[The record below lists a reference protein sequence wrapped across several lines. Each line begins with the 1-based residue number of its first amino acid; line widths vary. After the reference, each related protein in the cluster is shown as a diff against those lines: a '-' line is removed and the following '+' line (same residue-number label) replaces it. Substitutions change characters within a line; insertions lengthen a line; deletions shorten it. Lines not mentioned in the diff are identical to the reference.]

1 MNEASAEEKQS
12 ARLPQAQ
19 VKLGRSFSVIW
30 VVPLLTLLMG
40 GWLVYEALSE
50 KGPTITIRFENANGL
65 VAGTTLIKFKDVE
78 VGKVT
83 RIELNEDL
91 SGVVVTAEMHKEAT
105 PYMTEN
111 TRFWVVRARVAA
123 GEVSGLGTLFS
134 GAYIGCNPSA
144 EGQKRSHYLGL
155 EKPPVLTTGQPGRHF
170 ILSAKNLG
178 SLDLGSPVY
187 YRGIKVGQ
195 VVDYNFDTRG
205 EAILIKVFIYAPHHE
220 NVRQNT
226 RFWNSSGIDIS
237 MDASGVKMRTQSL
250 VSILLGGVAFD
261 LDPYARP
268 QAQAAENE
276 TFNLYPDQENSTK
289 NIYSVRH
296 YYRMYFDQSVR
307 GLFPGAPVEI
317 KGIKVG
323 EVVKVGLRFDAERLD
338 FQVPVLVALESER
351 LSPLLSTGQVSR
363 RSNKKGSLL
372 PATEKGTDDVRTR
385 LEQLIEMG
393 CRAQLKPGNL
403 LTGQLYIDLAFY
415 PDAPPVAQVAGED
428 YPVIPTLSAPLEQLA
443 QRVDTILKKVETI
456 AFDRIGQELQV
467 SMTELTAVLTQL
479 KQTVNLVNREMI
491 PAVDASLQQLQ
502 KSLNGIDESFGP
514 ESGLSYNAGTAAR
527 ELGMTLRSLR
537 TLLDNLERD
546 PQSLIFGR
554 EKDKK

>member
-527 ELGMTLRSLR
+527 ELSMTLRSLR

>member
-144 EGQKRSHYLGL
+144 EGQKKSHYLGL

-456 AFDRIGQELQV
+456 DFDRIGQELQV

-527 ELGMTLRSLR
+527 ELSMTLRSLR